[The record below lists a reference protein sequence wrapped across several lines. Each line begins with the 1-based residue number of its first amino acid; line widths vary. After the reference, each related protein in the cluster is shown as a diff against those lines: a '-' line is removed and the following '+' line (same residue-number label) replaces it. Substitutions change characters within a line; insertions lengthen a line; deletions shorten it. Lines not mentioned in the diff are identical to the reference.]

1 MSLTPSEQFSE
12 LARKSEN
19 PIILLPSYPAKDAL
33 ASAFALATFLT
44 KLGKSV
50 TLAGDDLSLRVGDLP
65 FLALEGT
72 VLDSLSGTH
81 DFVLAFNTKYNKI
94 LSIRSAQEGDEFRIS
109 LTPEKGSIDP
119 RDFSFIPAQ
128 FKYDVAFVVGAP
140 DKESLGKLYE
150 DHPDIFYEIPIVDI
164 DNKPE
169 NENFGQLNMVDLTAS
184 SVGEILFEAFSAIDP
199 KAIDEKVAE
208 ALLAAIIAATDSF
221 QKKNTTPK
229 ALQTASKLIELGADR
244 EKIVLS
250 LYKTQPLHL
259 LKLWGRLMSNL
270 KWEESLRLA
279 YVSSS
284 IEDFVQS
291 RSDIRDIPAVLDK
304 IRGNLSSGAFYAVLS
319 PETDGTSRA
328 ILKSSHNGNAAT
340 LASAIDGATIQGDT
354 VSFPIAAPAGEPA
367 ERMLIDTIRG
377 TLERK

>member
-12 LARKSEN
+12 LARKSGN
-19 PIILLPSYPAKDAL
+19 PIILLPSYPPKDTL
-33 ASAFALATFLT
+33 ASAFALAAFLT
-44 KLGKSV
+44 KIGKSV
-50 TLAGDDLSLRVGDLP
+50 TLAGDSLSARVGDLS
-65 FLALEGT
+65 FLEPTG
-72 VLDSLSGTH
+72 VIIDSLSGTH

-94 LSIRSAQEGDEFRIS
+94 ISIRSAQEGDEFRIS

-119 RDFSFIPAQ
+119 RDFSFIPAR

-140 DKESLGKLYE
+140 DKESLGRIYE
-150 DHPDIFYEIPIVDI
+150 DHADIFYEIPIVNI

-184 SVGEILFEAFSAIDP
+184 CVGDILFETFSAIDP
-199 KAIDEKVAE
+199 DAIDEKVAE
-208 ALLAAIIAATDSF
+208 ALLTAIIAATDSF

-270 KWEESLRLA
+270 KWDESLRLA
-279 YVSSS
+279 YVSAS

-304 IRGNLSSGAFYAVLS
+304 IRANLSSGAFYAVLS
-319 PETDGTSRA
+319 PETDGTSRVIVKSAQNARLLSLVEA
-328 ILKSSHNGNAAT
+328 IE
-340 LASAIDGATIQGDT
+340 GALLHGDT
-354 VSFPIAAPAGEPA
+354 LSFPLPAGSGEAA
-367 ERMLIDTIRG
+367 ERLLIDTIREAI
-377 TLERK
+377 ERK

>member
-19 PIILLPSYPAKDAL
+19 PIILLPSYPSKETL
-33 ASAFALATFLT
+33 ASAFALAGFLS

-50 TLAGDDLSLRVGDLP
+50 TLAGDELSSRVGDLP
-65 FLALEGT
+65 FLELEGSI
-72 VLDSLSGTH
+72 LDSLSGTH

-94 LSIRSAQEGDEFRIS
+94 LSIRSEQEGEEFRIS

-150 DHPDIFYEIPIVDI
+150 DHPDIFYEIPIVNI

-184 SVGEILFEAFSAIDP
+184 CVGDILFETFSAIDA
-199 KAIDEKVAE
+199 KAIDERVAE
-208 ALLAAIIAATDSF
+208 ALLTAIIAATDSF
-221 QKKNTTPK
+221 QRKNTTPK

-279 YVSSS
+279 YVSAS

-304 IRGNLSSGAFYAVLS
+304 IRGNLSSGAFFVVLS

-328 ILKSSHNGNAAT
+328 ILKASNNGKVIS
-340 LASAIDGATIQGDT
+340 LAESIDGAQLHGDT
-354 VSFPIAAPAGEPA
+354 VSFPLLAPAGETA
-367 ERMLIDTIRG
+367 ELMLIETIRG
-377 TLERK
+377 ALEGK